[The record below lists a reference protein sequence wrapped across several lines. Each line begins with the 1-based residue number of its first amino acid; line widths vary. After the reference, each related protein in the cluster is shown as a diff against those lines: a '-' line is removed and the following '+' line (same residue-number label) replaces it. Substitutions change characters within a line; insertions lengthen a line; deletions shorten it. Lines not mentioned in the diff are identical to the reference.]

1 MTEREFHAHRGEPAE
16 RSNGRYCI
24 PDDDTAPHI
33 SQYDDEAVGSLSADC
48 AAAWTL
54 DVTHDKHA
62 RMLGRLGA
70 VPLPCAHEAG
80 QLFRLTAQ
88 QLIEFIAA
96 DAGLNVEFR
105 KRKKRTLT
113 DEQRA
118 ELAERMKR
126 INAERNGV
134 VI

>member
-1 MTEREFHAHRGEPAE
+1 MATEQEFHAHRGEPAE

-24 PDDDTAPHI
+24 PDDDQAPHI
-33 SQYDDEAVGSLSADC
+33 SQYDDET
-48 AAAWTL
+48 AWTL

-70 VPLPCAHEAG
+70 TPLPSIHAGG

-105 KRKKRTLT
+105 KRKRAQLSPEAMEAKR
-113 DEQRA
+113 
-118 ELAERMKR
+118 ERMR
-126 INAERNGV
+126 ALNAARQGASLTMNGA
-134 VI
+134 